1 MDGIYFVVLLGFGAL
16 TGALLALC
24 AALGTTLPPGGGES
38 DAHRNG
44 PGATRAV
51 PDQRGQ

>member
-24 AALGTTLPPGGGES
+24 AALGTSLPQGSGES
-38 DAHRNG
+38 DAHRNR
-44 PGATRAV
+44 PGATRAA